1 MAPII
6 PAAGSESKTEM
17 TSSPANELAD
27 DAANDMT
34 NDSLIR
40 SMAEFAPPF
49 ALQEFERRRA
59 KLLRII
65 NQSTARLIKAQN
77 LRLWTVAVFFILLG
91 IGSTK
96 PAWRIE
102 LVAVPLFILIF
113 PFQVRLTR
121 QYRRFSEGLKGLE
134 IFYRRQQCRA
144 QGLPFPTT
152 ESVNKKEPKSK
163 TSSQP
168 VIHASDVLEHSD
180 PQLLARLESVSD
192 LGILGLHSLLSLIN
206 ETFTQHGLRR
216 ILTWLDPEPIAVD
229 KIVER
234 QRQIQA
240 LRASTWAYTRVTL
253 IAEQARSENP
263 DLHQLKS
270 DQLLEFI
277 KQPFLPPTFRRN
289 FSITL
294 ILWIAAMVTLSAWSL
309 GFGPSPLLPLVLF
322 ATFNFWAI
330 GETGST
336 FKRAVDLELHLSV
349 LEPVFARLERQL
361 KLNSQLRVL
370 FSKTLLNNP
379 ARASRRLAW
388 VMGVLGVDT
397 NPLLALILN
406 VFLPWRMVG
415 NFALEYER
423 ESLMRTLP
431 DCIYE
436 LAEFEALGSLLV
448 LDRYQTR
455 QYPTFLNSS
464 QPASSTAKRDGT
476 LEETHRI
483 RGASGPDFGGVK
495 MRGIFHPLI
504 ARDKVVANDFS
515 FDRDKHCGLLT
526 GSNMAGKSTFLRTI
540 GINQILAQMG
550 APVFAHHL
558 QTFPVKVQTC
568 IEVSDSLRDGFSY
581 FYAEVRRLKE
591 VLQAAQSKQFTLYLI
606 DEIFRGTNNRERHIG
621 SKSVIQQLANQA
633 TAFGFVS
640 THDLDLVKLENPQNA
655 IENLHF
661 RENFENGKMIFYYRL
676 HKGPCPTSNA
686 LKIMQAEGI
695 VITEA

>member
-1 MAPII
+1 MAPKI
-6 PAAGSESKTEM
+6 PAAGSESKHDIT
-17 TSSPANELAD
+17 A
-27 DAANDMT
+27 
-34 NDSLIR
+34 DSLVR

-49 ALQEFERRRA
+49 ALDEFERRRA
-59 KLLRII
+59 KLARHIHR
-65 NQSTARLIKAQN
+65 STERLTKAQN

-96 PAWRIE
+96 PSWRAE

-113 PFQVRLTR
+113 PFEVRVTR
-121 QYRRFSEGLKGLE
+121 QHRRFSQGLKGLE
-134 IFYRRQQCRA
+134 TFYQRQQRRA
-144 QGLPFPTT
+144 QGLPLESA
-152 ESVNKKEPKSK
+152 ESVTKKEPKNRS
-163 TSSQP
+163 SSQL
-168 VIHASDVLEHSD
+168 VINAASVLEHSD
-180 PQLLARLESVSD
+180 PKLLARLESVSD
-192 LGILGLHSLLSLIN
+192 LGILGAHSLITLIN

-216 ILTWLDPEPIAVD
+216 ILTWLDPEPAAVD

-234 QRQIQA
+234 QRQIQS
-240 LRASTWAYTRVTL
+240 LRGSTWAYTRITL
-253 IAEQARSENP
+253 IAEQARLENP

-289 FSITL
+289 FSIAL
-294 ILWIAAMVTLSAWSL
+294 ILWIAAIVTLCAWSV

-349 LEPVFARLERQL
+349 LEPVFARLERQH
-361 KLNSQLRVL
+361 KLNSKLRVL
-370 FSKTLLNNP
+370 FPETILNNP

-431 DCIYE
+431 SCIYE
-436 LAEFEALGSLLV
+436 LAEFEALGSLLI

-455 QYPTFLNSS
+455 QYPTFLKSS
-464 QPASSTAKRDGT
+464 QQANPSGSELSPASAMPESSPVQG
-476 LEETHRI
+476 LGPM
-483 RGASGPDFGGVK
+483 RGGEFSPDFSDVA

-540 GINQILAQMG
+540 GVNQMLAQMG
-550 APVFAHHL
+550 APVFARHL
-558 QTFPVKVQTC
+558 ETLPVKVQTC

-591 VLQAAQSKQFTLYLI
+591 VLLAAQSKQFTLYLI

-621 SKSVIQQLANQA
+621 SKSVIQQLASRAN
-633 TAFGFVS
+633 AFGFVS
-640 THDLDLVKLENPQNA
+640 THDLDLVKLESPQNA

-695 VITEA
+695 VITES